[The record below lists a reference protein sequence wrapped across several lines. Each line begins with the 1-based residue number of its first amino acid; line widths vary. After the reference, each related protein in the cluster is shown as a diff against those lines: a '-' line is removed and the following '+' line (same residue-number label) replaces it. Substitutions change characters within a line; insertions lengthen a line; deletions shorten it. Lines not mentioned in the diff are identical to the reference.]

1 MPHIKHGMRHTIAI
15 RPIFLRSIFLRTI
28 LLRLVLLTLIFPCA
42 LPAATAQVQ
51 PATTAPTPDPAL
63 EQRVLKLSE
72 ELRCLV
78 CQNQTIA
85 DSEAPLAVDLRQQV
99 REQLTA
105 GKDESA
111 VIQFMVTRYGDFVLY
126 RPPVKPAT
134 LLLWFGPPLLL
145 LTGLWLFMR
154 TVRRRRTSTASL
166 SSEEQARLRTL
177 LGEGT
182 SRQP

>member
-1 MPHIKHGMRHTIAI
+1 MHGVKPGMRHV
-15 RPIFLRSIFLRTI
+15 S
-28 LLRLVLLTLIFPCA
+28 LLMLMLMLKFPCA
-42 LPAATAQVQ
+42 LPVAAAEVQ
-51 PATTAPTPDPAL
+51 PATADPAL

-99 REQLTA
+99 REQLAA

-111 VIQFMVTRYGDFVLY
+111 IIQFMVTRYGDFVLY
-126 RPPVKPAT
+126 RPPIKPAT

-145 LTGLWLFMR
+145 LIGLWLFMR
-154 TVRRRRTSTASL
+154 TVRRRRTSTAPL
-166 SSEEQARLRTL
+166 SSEEQARLRAL
-177 LGEGT
+177 LDDGA
-182 SRQP
+182 SRLP

>member
-1 MPHIKHGMRHTIAI
+1 MRHIY
-15 RPIFLRSIFLRTI
+15 LLMLI
-28 LLRLVLLTLIFPCA
+28 LPCA
-42 LPAATAQVQ
+42 LPFAAAQAQ
-51 PATTAPTPDPAL
+51 PATDDPAL
-63 EQRVLKLSE
+63 EKRVLKLSE

-99 REQLTA
+99 REQLAA
-105 GKDESA
+105 GKDEGA

-145 LTGLWLFMR
+145 LIGLWLFMR
-154 TVRRRRTSTASL
+154 TVRSRRTGTTPL

-177 LGEGT
+177 LDDGT
-182 SRQP
+182 SRLP